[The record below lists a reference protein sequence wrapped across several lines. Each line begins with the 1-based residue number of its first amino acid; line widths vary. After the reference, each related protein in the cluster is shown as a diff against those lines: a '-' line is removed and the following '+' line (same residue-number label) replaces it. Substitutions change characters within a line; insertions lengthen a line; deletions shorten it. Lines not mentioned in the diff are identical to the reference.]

1 MFSGDNMRLLGRHG
15 ILVKMY
21 REAKWFFQRGIKG
34 YCEKDLWSIDHWLAT
49 TFPKMLDEYN
59 TVNLGYPDGFEDKMR
74 RCILAG
80 ELSFIDENRILGGDT
95 EDDYATWRNTVREM
109 SRLLRGTNLE
119 NGTVTDDEAIE
130 NMEHALALLKI
141 CYFDLFW

>member
-1 MFSGDNMRLLGRHG
+1 
-15 ILVKMY
+15 
-21 REAKWFFQRGIKG
+21 
-34 YCEKDLWSIDHWLAT
+34 
-49 TFPKMLDEYN
+49 
-59 TVNLGYPDGFEDKMR
+59 MR

-80 ELSFIDENRILGGDT
+80 ELSFIDENRIWGGDT

-119 NGTVTDDEAIE
+119 NSTVTDDEAIE
-130 NMEHALALLKI
+130 NMEHALELLKI